1 MRKVGL
7 TMFHLLKIADV
18 DLSFFTGENTRLVLT
33 AKESEHGYDY
43 NVTYYSDSVDSINVI
58 EEHHLFYDQPTAD
71 NAVSFMAAKI
81 KEILG

>member
-1 MRKVGL
+1 MRKEGFIMSYLFKVAE
-7 TMFHLLKIADV
+7 I
-18 DLSFFTGENTRLVLT
+18 DLSFFTGENTQLVLT

-43 NVTYYSDSVDSINVI
+43 NMTYYSDSGADISAV
-58 EEHHLFYDQPTAD
+58 EEHHMFYDQPTAD

>member
-1 MRKVGL
+1 
-7 TMFHLLKIADV
+7 MFNLLKIADI

-43 NVTYYSDSVDSINVI
+43 NVTYYSDNIDTADAI
-58 EEHHLFYDQPTAD
+58 EEHHIFYDQHTAD

>member
-1 MRKVGL
+1 MYYP
-7 TMFHLLKIADV
+7 LKIADI

-43 NVTYYSDSVDSINVI
+43 IVTDYSDSVDPIRVVVK
-58 EEHHLFYDQPTAD
+58 HCMFYDQPTAD
-71 NAVSFMAAKI
+71 NAVAFMAAKI

>member
-1 MRKVGL
+1 
-7 TMFHLLKIADV
+7 MFHLLKIADI

-43 NVTYYSDSVDSINVI
+43 NVTYYYDSVDPISVV
-58 EEHHLFYDQPTAD
+58 EEHHMFYDQPTAD
-71 NAVSFMAAKI
+71 NVMYFMAAKI

>member
-1 MRKVGL
+1 
-7 TMFHLLKIADV
+7 MFNLLKIADI

-43 NVTYYSDSVDSINVI
+43 NVTYYSDSDDPISVV